1 MVSPGSVT
9 LIGSGETA
17 ATGGQ
22 VFEAIARQ
30 QNTPRPMQI
39 SVLET
44 PAGFE
49 VNAQRVAG
57 RVADYIKMR
66 LQNYHP
72 QVELVHA
79 RKKGTAF
86 SPDAAGIVQPLYTS
100 QVIFFGP
107 GSPTYTVRQLENSLA
122 WHVVQSRHRLGA
134 ALVLASA
141 ATISIGTLALPVYE
155 IYKAGEDLH
164 WKPGLGFFTPYGLDL
179 VIIPHWN
186 NREGGEDVD
195 TSRCF
200 MGQERFDALRAMI
213 PAETTIVGIDE
224 HTALTIDFA
233 AQACHIRGVG
243 QVHVLRGGSEQVCAA
258 GCSYPLQELGNYR
271 PLTVPETGLPENVW
285 RQAVKAMEAP
295 QVQADQPPPDTGK
308 QEEDRPDPADH
319 GGRPIPPEV
328 QSLVRQRQAARQA
341 KDWSRADQLR
351 QQITALGWQ
360 VKDTPAGP
368 VVQQSE

>member
-1 MVSPGSVT
+1 MQFPGSVT

-30 QNTPRPMQI
+30 QNTRSPIHI

-57 RVADYIKMR
+57 RVADYIKTR

-72 QVELVHA
+72 QVHLVHA
-79 RKKGTAF
+79 RKKGTPF
-86 SPDAAGIVQPLYTS
+86 SPDSTDIVRPLYTS

-107 GSPTYTVRQLENSLA
+107 GSPTYTVRQLEDSLA
-122 WHVVQSRHRLGA
+122 WHIVQSRHRLGA
-134 ALVLASA
+134 SLVLASA
-141 ATISIGTLALPVYE
+141 ATISLGALALPVYE
-155 IYKAGEDLH
+155 IYKVGEDPH
-164 WKPGLGFFTPYGLDL
+164 WKGGLDFFKPYGLEL

-186 NREGGEDVD
+186 NREGGDDVD

-200 MGQERFDALRAMI
+200 MGQERFDALYAMI
-213 PAETTIVGIDE
+213 PAGMTVVGIDE

-233 AQACHIRGVG
+233 GQECHVRGVG

-258 GCSYPLQELGNYR
+258 GCSYPLQDLGNYR
-271 PLTVPETGLPENVW
+271 PLAAPETGLPENVW
-285 RQAVKAMEAP
+285 RKASKAQ
-295 QVQADQPPPDTGK
+295 QVLEDQESPVTGNNDGDK
-308 QEEDRPDPADH
+308 PGPGER
-319 GGRPIPPEV
+319 GGLPIPPQV
-328 QSLVRQRQAARQA
+328 QSLVEERQVARQA
-341 KDWSRADQLR
+341 KDWARADQLR
-351 QQITALGWQ
+351 QQIAALGWQ
-360 VKDTPAGP
+360 VNDTPAGP
-368 VVQQSE
+368 AIQRNE